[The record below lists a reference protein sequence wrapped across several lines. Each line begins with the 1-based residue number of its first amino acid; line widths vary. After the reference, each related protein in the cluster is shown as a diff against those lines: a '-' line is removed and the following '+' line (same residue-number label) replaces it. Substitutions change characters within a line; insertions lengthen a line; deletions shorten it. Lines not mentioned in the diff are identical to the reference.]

1 MEEKRFC
8 HPMECEA
15 LAQDDSIILADP
27 VLRLRRPQDDGVAHS
42 TVTDF
47 AKFLG

>member
-1 MEEKRFC
+1 MKSEK
-8 HPMECEA
+8 
-15 LAQDDSIILADP
+15 ILF
-27 VLRLRRPQDDGVAHS
+27 LLKQLHHLNQFNLINELSNWGWKTHS